1 MESTGATAH
10 LAPAPSGGG
19 RRVLRPLAHG
29 MGNIFLGIALGLL
42 SYYGLTDL
50 AARWRQAEL
59 ESEVVSSAV
68 LSSPAPDRL
77 LDDGAVPFDWTGYEA
92 EDVAYWESLQDGGVF
107 GRIVIDGVG
116 LDTLVV
122 KGHSRENLKRG
133 PAWVDYTDLPGPTG
147 NVGISGHRT
156 TYGAPFRKLDALTD
170 GDTIYVYSPYRRYR
184 YVVSK
189 TFQVTPDKVEVLDT
203 TDTPMLTLTA
213 CHPPYSARYRLI
225 VQSELVE
232 VRKIET
238 DTPAKQ
244 E

>member
-1 MESTGATAH
+1 MESTRAADR
-10 LAPAPSGGG
+10 LMPASCGGSG
-19 RRVLRPLAHG
+19 RPLRLIAHG
-29 MGNIFLGIALGLL
+29 MGNVFLGIAVGLL

-50 AARWRQAEL
+50 SARWRQADL
-59 ESEVVSSAV
+59 ESEVASSAV
-68 LSSPAPDRL
+68 LTSPAPDRL
-77 LDDGAVPFDWTGYEA
+77 FDDGTVSLDWAGYEA
-92 EDVAYWESLQDGGVF
+92 EDVAYWESLEDGGVF
-107 GRIVIDGVG
+107 GRLVIADMG
-116 LDTLVV
+116 LDALVV

-147 NVGISGHRT
+147 NSGISGHRT
-156 TYGAPFRKLDALTD
+156 TYGAPFRKLDALAT
-170 GDTIYVYSPYRRYR
+170 GDTIYLYSPYRRYR
-184 YVVSK
+184 YVVSG
-189 TFQVTPDKVEVLDT
+189 TFQVTPDRVEVLDT
-203 TDTPMLTLTA
+203 TDAPTLTLTA